1 MVLRVMFDTNAYDA
15 ILAAGDLPL
24 LQEKIAAGE
33 LSIVTT
39 PIQEDEIRQIRNRT
53 RQRALL
59 DLHRALSAKTI
70 EPSNAIEDDI
80 TYMSRDE
87 MLARIAA
94 KSCDLLVTNDKALRN
109 DARLGARATDYA
121 GFAQRIGLRG

>member
-59 DLHRALSAKTI
+59 DLHRTLSAETI

-109 DARLGARATDYA
+109 DARLGARAIDYA

>member
-59 DLHRALSAKTI
+59 DLHRALSAETI

>member
-24 LQEKIAAGE
+24 LQKKIAAGE

-59 DLHRALSAKTI
+59 DLHRALSAETI

-109 DARLGARATDYA
+109 DARLGARAIDYA

>member
-59 DLHRALSAKTI
+59 DLHRALSAETI

-109 DARLGARATDYA
+109 DARLGARAIDYA

>member
-24 LQEKIAAGE
+24 LQKKIAAGE

-59 DLHRALSAKTI
+59 DLHRALSAETI

>member
-24 LQEKIAAGE
+24 LQKKIAAGE

-59 DLHRALSAKTI
+59 DLHRALSAETI

-80 TYMSRDE
+80 TYMSRDA